1 MTSRSPIAGTAPH
14 PASPAAAGPRH
25 LHEAVAAY
33 AADTRLVPPLSW
45 EELELHTRMFLNL
58 HPAAADDP
66 GLVSI
71 LLNNA
76 VWRDTVAAVP
86 YERRLLLLPQCL
98 RNPEA
103 CPATIDEFGLLCRQ
117 CGRCRLGEVQAIA
130 EELGYVVLIAE
141 GSAIV
146 ARLLE
151 GGAVDA
157 VIGAGCRD
165 ALAKTFPRMAA
176 EAIPG
181 LAVPLLSDGCRETA
195 VDLDWLLATIRLRQP
210 GPLSPDPVRLRD
222 QAAAWFAAPALAE
235 VMSGEAETER
245 LARAWLAAAG
255 KRWRPFLALAAH
267 RAMAPGA
274 AEDRVIRHLAVA
286 VECFHKASLIH
297 DDIEDGDDERYGEA
311 TLHRRHGM
319 PVALNL
325 GDLLVGEGYRLI
337 AACGASP
344 ERIARMLAAAAEGHR
359 RLCLGQGEELL
370 CLGRP
375 EPPAPPAVLEVFRH
389 KTGPAF
395 TVALQLG
402 VIAAG
407 ADDATAR
414 ALAPFGDALGIAYQI
429 LDDLDDLAAD
439 RSPGKAH
446 PLRSSLLLALAW
458 EQAGPADRARLS
470 PFWRGGEADA
480 AVLARLGEPMVVDK
494 ARRLAD
500 HHRNEAVRALNPLS
514 DASLKTLLR
523 RVMARILGR
532 GNGP

>member
-1 MTSRSPIAGTAPH
+1 MKTGIQPSREACR
-14 PASPAAAGPRH
+14 PASPSPPVD

-33 AADTRLVPPLSW
+33 VADTRLVPPLSW

-58 HPAAADDP
+58 HPLAAAADP
-66 GLVSI
+66 GLVAI

-86 YERRLLLLPQCL
+86 FERRLLLLPQCL
-98 RNPEA
+98 RNPDT

-117 CGRCRLGEVQAIA
+117 CGRCRLGEVQAAA

-151 GGAVDA
+151 GGTVDA
-157 VIGAGCRD
+157 VIGVGCRD

-181 LAVPLLSDGCRETA
+181 LAVPLLNDGCRETA
-195 VDLDWLLATIRLRQP
+195 VDLPWLLATIRLRQP
-210 GPLSPDPVRLRD
+210 GPMSPDPARLRA
-222 QAAAWFAAPALAE
+222 QASAWLTAE
-235 VMSGEAETER
+235 SLSEIMPGEAETER

-267 RAMAPGA
+267 QAVAPAAMA
-274 AEDRVIRHLAVA
+274 EDVIRHLAVA
-286 VECFHKASLIH
+286 VECFHKASLVH
-297 DDIEDGDDERYGEA
+297 DDIEDGDDERYGEE

-337 AACGASP
+337 AACGAPP
-344 ERIARMLAAAAEGHR
+344 ERIARMLAVAAEGHR

-370 CLGRP
+370 CLTRP
-375 EPPAPPAVLEVFRH
+375 EPPSPSAVLEIFRH

-407 ADDATAR
+407 ADDVAGQ

-429 LDDLDDLAAD
+429 NDDLADLTPTGAAVSA
-439 RSPGKAH
+439 RS
-446 PLRSSLLLALAW
+446 LRSSLPLALAW
-458 EQAGPADRARLS
+458 ELAGPAARVRLAA
-470 PFWRGGEADA
+470 FWQGGEPDDQLMALLADP
-480 AVLARLGEPMVVDK
+480 AVAER

-500 HHRNEAVRALNPLS
+500 HHRNEAVRALNPIPH
-514 DASLKTLLR
+514 AGLKTLLR
-523 RVMARILGR
+523 RVIARILGR